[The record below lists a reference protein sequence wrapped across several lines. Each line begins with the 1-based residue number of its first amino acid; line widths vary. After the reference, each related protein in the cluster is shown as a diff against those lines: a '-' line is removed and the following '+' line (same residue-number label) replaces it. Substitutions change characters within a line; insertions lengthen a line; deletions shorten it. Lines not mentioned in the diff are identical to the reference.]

1 MKLELNLIPALV
13 KGIAMC
19 KKLVNYFRKDPLL
32 KHFKDNSNHFDLTP
46 VYIQKNK
53 PDGAPN
59 PKYEPVQDIASKLG
73 DENVKNIALTGPY
86 GSGKSSVLK
95 TLMRDFN
102 KAKYLNISLATLED
116 DTFYQETKD
125 TQYSDC
131 DESKKKLTQEKES
144 INHLIEY
151 SILQQ
156 IIYKEE
162 SHKLRQSRLKRI
174 QNIKWWKA
182 LLVAFLLVTSIIAS
196 IVLFR
201 PKFLMV
207 EILCD
212 IFSCNYTW
220 AKTWSV
226 LCLLYLIGVS
236 VYIVSYVI
244 ISTYNARINKLNIKN
259 GEIDIKEN
267 TSIFNKHLDEI
278 IYFFEATKY
287 NVVIIEDLDRF
298 ETNHI
303 FLKLREINHLLNASN
318 SIGRRIVFIYA
329 VRDDLFSDINRTKF
343 FDYIVPIIPVINS
356 SNASDKLLSALREK
370 GIEDISEKVCKDLG
384 LYIDDMRVMYNIV
397 DEYIQ
402 YRGKLGKKIK
412 QRVLLGIIV
421 YKNYFPKDFAE
432 LHNRRGVVYKIISSK
447 KEYVKEIT
455 SAQQEEKRKLE
466 AKCADETIK
475 HQNLTGKE
483 LRSIYVMEY
492 IKHNSSIC
500 CFYEGSNKYSLTE
513 IVNDAKLFEKLR
525 RSEINK
531 YGYQGYYGISIAD
544 LNIKFEEI
552 EKSVNSE
559 YTYLQRVNFKTE
571 VLHLLKNDI
580 KRLEE
585 DIARHQ
591 QMSLAELLRLYTP
604 KAFINDIAEINDNHK
619 LVEFLIKEGY
629 INEFYYD
636 YISYF
641 YPGTLTPEDKDYIA
655 DLRIGNTKSYD
666 YQLYKIQSVIDEI
679 PEKAY
684 VNGGVLNITLVEYI
698 ARHANERI
706 YLSILDRVIQCII
719 NKAETDFIYAFYGS
733 CPDCSI
739 LFERLF
745 KKWTFFDMHLYK
757 CRDLV
762 PDKFDKLFE
771 AYVRYVDS
779 DLIHKSNREFDRQMS
794 NRFDWI
800 NERIEKIGLEKIKYL
815 TQERAII
822 YVSLDCEELNPEFM
836 SFVIEGCHFKNTESN
851 LCRIISFLNPDKVE
865 LFKKASVTAIIGLN
879 NNSLTADLTASLPDY
894 IEHFPESSTE
904 EDEDSLLTIVY
915 NAPSDNHIIK
925 SYLSKQQNK
934 IDCLADVSEKE
945 GKVLS
950 ISSNIVNPSWENIE
964 NFINA
969 LEGDV
974 KNTELTQFIELNI
987 DSLCTKDIP
996 QTFSEEISRKLFQH
1010 FIGTNILAYS
1020 TYIKLRKMFA
1030 YQFVDVDLSDLE
1042 HARMSHLVDNKTI
1055 AFNEYNYKQICVHFE
1070 NLTESFIV
1078 NNKGDFLREAKLYE
1092 ISSELAE
1099 KLLVNQSFSDT
1110 EKLQVIS
1117 LIRSEAKVST
1127 RTANSICKLFVNEPF
1142 EDISESLLLKYMQQ
1156 ADDIE
1161 LKVRLFM
1168 LYSNANEVNDD
1179 FIKKGLNSLGGE
1191 YVKIAAQEGH
1201 RPKISKA
1208 YYNKELILYLL
1219 HRNFI
1224 STYKEEEN
1232 CFQIN
1237 TRRNN

>member
-1 MKLELNLIPALV
+1 
-13 KGIAMC
+13 MC

-343 FDYIVPIIPVINS
+343 FDYIVPIIPIINS

-402 YRGKLGKKIK
+402 YRGKLGEKIE

-432 LHNRRGVVYKIISSK
+432 LHNRRGVVYNIISSK

-455 SAQQEEKRKLE
+455 LAQEKERRKLE
-466 AKCADETIK
+466 EKCAEEIIK

-483 LRSIYVMEY
+483 LRSVYVMEY
-492 IKHNSSIC
+492 IKQEPMIC
-500 CFYEGSNKYSLTE
+500 WFYDGSDKYSITD
-513 IVNDAKLFEKLR
+513 IVNDAKLFERLRNNEYNKFGYIGRGGVILTPELKL
-525 RSEINK
+525 K
-531 YGYQGYYGISIAD
+531 YED
-544 LNIKFEEI
+544 I
-552 EKSVNSE
+552 ERSVNSE
-559 YTYLQRVNFKTE
+559 YTYLQRVNFETE
-571 VLHLLKNDI
+571 IIQLLKNDI
-580 KRLEE
+580 KKIDE

-604 KAFINDIAEINDNHK
+604 KKFINDIAEINDNHK

-655 DLRIGNTKSYD
+655 DLRIGNIKSYD
-666 YQLYKIQSVIDEI
+666 YQLYKIESVIEEI

-684 VNGGVLNITLVEYI
+684 VNGGVLNIALVEYI
-698 ARHANERI
+698 AKHANERI
-706 YLSILDRVIQCII
+706 YLSRLDRVIQCIK
-719 NKAETDFIYAFYGS
+719 NKAEIDFIYAFYGS
-733 CPDCSI
+733 SPDCSI
-739 LFERLF
+739 LFKRLF
-745 KKWTFFDMHLYK
+745 EKWTSFDMDLYN
-757 CRDLV
+757 CRDLK
-762 PDKFDKLFE
+762 PDKFDALFE
-771 AYVRYVDS
+771 VYVRYIDS
-779 DLIHKSNREFDRQMS
+779 DLILKTNREFDRQMS

-800 NERIEKIGLEKIKYL
+800 NKRIEKIGLEKIKHL
-815 TQERAII
+815 TQERTII
-822 YVSLDCEELNPEFM
+822 YDSLDCEDLNSEFM

-996 QTFSEEISRKLFQH
+996 QTFSEEISRELFLY

-1020 TYIKLRKMFA
+1020 TFIKLRKMFA
-1030 YQFVDVDLSDLE
+1030 HQFVDVDLSDLE
-1042 HARMSHLVDNKTI
+1042 HVRMSHLVDNKTI

-1127 RTANSICKLFVNEPF
+1127 RTANIICKLFVNEPF

>member
-1 MKLELNLIPALV
+1 
-13 KGIAMC
+13 MC
-19 KKLVNYFRKDPLL
+19 KRLLNFFRKDPLL
-32 KHFKDNSNHFDLTP
+32 KHFTDRSNQFDLTP
-46 VYIQKNK
+46 VYIQKYDKN
-53 PDGAPN
+53 GCPN
-59 PKYEPVQDIASKLG
+59 PKYEPVQAIASKLG
-73 DENVKNIALTGPY
+73 CENVKNIALTGPY

-95 TLMRDFN
+95 TLVHDFG

-116 DTFYQETKD
+116 DTFYQGTEENSKGGKETQSKGRD
-125 TQYSDC
+125 GSNSK
-131 DESKKKLTQEKES
+131 ESTQEKES

-156 IIYKEE
+156 IIYKEK

-174 QNIKWWKA
+174 QNIKWGKA
-182 LLVAFLLVTSIIAS
+182 LFVGALLVTSIIAG
-196 IVLFR
+196 IVLFK
-201 PKFLMV
+201 PDFLMV

-212 IFSCNYTW
+212 IFSCNRIW
-220 AKTWSV
+220 EKIWSV
-226 LCLLYLIGVS
+226 LCLLYLIAVS
-236 VYIVSYVI
+236 VYIVGFVI
-244 ISTYNARINKLNIKN
+244 ISTYNARINKFNIKN

-278 IYFFEATKY
+278 IYFFEVTKY

-343 FDYIVPIIPVINS
+343 FDYIVPVIPVINS
-356 SNASDKLLSALREK
+356 SNASDKLLAALREK
-370 GIEDISEKVCKDLG
+370 GIDDISEKVCKDLG
-384 LYIDDMRVMYNIV
+384 LYLDDMRVIYNIV

-402 YRGKLGKKIK
+402 YRGKLGEKIE
-412 QRVLLGIIV
+412 QRVLLGMIV

-432 LHNRRGVVYKIISSK
+432 LHNRKGVVYKIISSK
-447 KEYVKEIT
+447 KEYAKEIT
-455 SAQQEEKRKLE
+455 LAQEKERRKLE
-466 AKCADETIK
+466 EKCAEEIIK

-483 LRSIYVMEY
+483 LRSVYVMEY
-492 IKHNSSIC
+492 IKQEPMIC
-500 CFYEGSNKYSLTE
+500 WFYDGSDKYSITD
-513 IVNDAKLFEKLR
+513 IVNDAKLFERLRNNEYNKFGYIGRGGVILTPELKL
-525 RSEINK
+525 K
-531 YGYQGYYGISIAD
+531 YED
-544 LNIKFEEI
+544 I
-552 EKSVNSE
+552 ERSVNPE
-559 YTYLQRVNFKTE
+559 YTYLQRVNFETE
-571 VLHLLKNDI
+571 IIQLLKKDI
-580 KRLEE
+580 KKMNE
-585 DIARHQ
+585 DIERHQ
-591 QMSLAELLRLYTP
+591 QMSLADLLQRYTP
-604 KAFINDIAEINDNHK
+604 KAFITDIEQINDRNK

-641 YPGTLTPEDKDYIA
+641 YSGTFTPEDKEYIA
-655 DLRIGNTKSYD
+655 DLRIGNKKNYD
-666 YQLYKIQSVIDEI
+666 YQLYKIESVIDEI
-679 PEKAY
+679 PEKSY
-684 VNGGVLNITLVEYI
+684 VNGGVLNITLVKYI
-698 ARHANERI
+698 ADHAEEKK
-706 YLSILDRVIQCII
+706 YSSKLDRVIKCII
-719 NKAETDFIYAFYGS
+719 NHAEIDFVYAFYDS
-733 CPDCSI
+733 YPDCSI
-739 LFERLF
+739 LFKRLF
-745 KKWTFFDMHLYK
+745 EKWTFFDMHLYN
-757 CRDLV
+757 CRDLE
-762 PDKFDKLFE
+762 PDKFDALFE
-771 AYVRYVDS
+771 VYVRYIDS
-779 DLIHKSNREFDRQMS
+779 DLILKTNREFDRQMS

-800 NERIEKIGLEKIKYL
+800 NKRIDKIGLEKIKYL
-815 TQERAII
+815 TQERTII
-822 YVSLDCEELNPEFM
+822 YVSLDCKDLNSEFM
-836 SFVIEGCHFKNTESN
+836 SFVIEGCHFANTENN
-851 LCRIISFLNPDKVE
+851 LSRIISFLNPDKVE
-865 LFKKASVTAIIGLN
+865 MFKKASVTAILSLN
-879 NNSLTADLTASLPDY
+879 NESLTNDLLESLPDY
-894 IEHFPESSTE
+894 IGHFPESSVE
-904 EDEDSLLTIVY
+904 EDECGLLIIVH
-915 NAPSDNHIIK
+915 NAPSDNDMVRT
-925 SYLSKQQNK
+925 YLSKQHNK
-934 IDCLADVSEKE
+934 IDCLADVPEKK
-945 GKVLS
+945 GKILS
-950 ISSNIVNPSWENIE
+950 ISSNIVSPSWENIE
-964 NFINA
+964 DFVKA
-969 LEGDV
+969 LEGDAR
-974 KNTELTQFIELNI
+974 NTELTLFIEQNI

-996 QTFSEEISRKLFQH
+996 QTFSEEISRELFLY

-1020 TYIKLRKMFA
+1020 TFIKLRKMFA
-1030 YQFVDVDLSDLE
+1030 HQFVDVDLSDLE

-1099 KLLVNQSFSDT
+1099 KLLVNQAFSDT

-1127 RTANSICKLFVNEPF
+1127 RTANIICKLFVNEPF

>member
-1 MKLELNLIPALV
+1 
-13 KGIAMC
+13 
-19 KKLVNYFRKDPLL
+19 
-32 KHFKDNSNHFDLTP
+32 
-46 VYIQKNK
+46 
-53 PDGAPN
+53 
-59 PKYEPVQDIASKLG
+59 
-73 DENVKNIALTGPY
+73 
-86 GSGKSSVLK
+86 
-95 TLMRDFN
+95 MRDFN

-402 YRGKLGKKIK
+402 YRGKLGEKIE
-412 QRVLLGIIV
+412 QRVLLGMIV
-421 YKNYFPKDFAE
+421 YKNYYPKDFAE
-432 LHNRRGVVYKIISSK
+432 LHNRKGVVYNIISSK
-447 KEYVKEIT
+447 KEYAKET
-455 SAQQEEKRKLE
+455 TLTLQEKKRELE
-466 AKCADETIK
+466 AKCADEIIK

-559 YTYLQRVNFKTE
+559 YTYLQRVNYETE
-571 VLHLLKNDI
+571 IIQLLKNDI
-580 KRLEE
+580 KKIEE
-585 DIARHQ
+585 DIAQHQ
-591 QMSLAELLRLYTP
+591 QMSLAELLQLYTP
-604 KAFINDIAEINDNHK
+604 KAFVEDIAGIKDKNQ

-655 DLRIGNTKSYD
+655 DLRIGKAKNYD
-666 YQLYKIQSVIDEI
+666 YQLYKFESVIKEI

-684 VNGGVLNITLVEYI
+684 INGGILNVFLVKYI
-698 ARHANERI
+698 ADHTKEKA
-706 YLSILDRVIQCII
+706 YSPQLDRVIRCII
-719 NKAETDFIYAFYGS
+719 DKKEINFVYVFYENY
-733 CPDCSI
+733 PNCSI

-745 KKWTFFDMHLYK
+745 AKWPFFDMYLYNK
-757 CRDLV
+757 CKDSE

-771 AYVRYVDS
+771 VYVKYVNP
-779 DLIHKSNREFDRQMS
+779 DLIDRTNKEFNRQMS

-800 NERIEKIGLEKIKYL
+800 NKRIDTIGLEKIKHL

-822 YVSLDCEELNPEFM
+822 YANLDCEVLNFEFM
-836 SFVIEGCHFKNTESN
+836 SFVIDGCHFANTENN
-851 LCRIISFLNPDKVE
+851 LSRIISFLNPDKVE
-865 LFKKASVTAIIGLN
+865 MFKKASVTAILSLN
-879 NNSLTADLTASLPDY
+879 NESLTNDLLESLPDY
-894 IEHFPESSTE
+894 IGHFPESSVE
-904 EDEDSLLTIVY
+904 EDECGLLIIVH
-915 NAPSDNHIIK
+915 NAPSDNDMVRT
-925 SYLSKQQNK
+925 YLSKQHNK
-934 IDCLADVSEKE
+934 IDCLADVPEKK
-945 GKVLS
+945 GKILS
-950 ISSNIVNPSWENIE
+950 ISSNIVSPSWENIE
-964 NFINA
+964 DFVKA
-969 LEGDV
+969 LEGDAR
-974 KNTELTQFIELNI
+974 NTELTLFIEQNI

-996 QTFSEEISRKLFQH
+996 QTFSEEISRELFLY

-1020 TYIKLRKMFA
+1020 TFIKLRKMFA
-1030 YQFVDVDLSDLE
+1030 HQFVDVDLSDLE
-1042 HARMSHLVDNKTI
+1042 HVRMSHLVDNKII

-1117 LIRSEAKVST
+1117 LIPSEAKVST
-1127 RTANSICKLFVNEPF
+1127 RTANIICKLFVSESF
-1142 EDISESLLLKYMQQ
+1142 KDIGESLLLKYMQQ

>member
-1 MKLELNLIPALV
+1 MGVNKVVMNTEDGGEILI
-13 KGIAMC
+13 
-19 KKLVNYFRKDPLL
+19 
-32 KHFKDNSNHFDLTP
+32 DL
-46 VYIQKNK
+46 
-53 PDGAPN
+53 
-59 PKYEPVQDIASKLG
+59 
-73 DENVKNIALTGPY
+73 
-86 GSGKSSVLK
+86 
-95 TLMRDFN
+95 
-102 KAKYLNISLATLED
+102 
-116 DTFYQETKD
+116 TKD
-125 TQYSDC
+125 TVTP
-131 DESKKKLTQEKES
+131 EKLAKG
-144 INHLIEY
+144 
-151 SILQQ
+151 
-156 IIYKEE
+156 
-162 SHKLRQSRLKRI
+162 
-174 QNIKWWKA
+174 
-182 LLVAFLLVTSIIAS
+182 
-196 IVLFR
+196 
-201 PKFLMV
+201 
-207 EILCD
+207 
-212 IFSCNYTW
+212 YT
-220 AKTWSV
+220 A
-226 LCLLYLIGVS
+226 
-236 VYIVSYVI
+236 
-244 ISTYNARINKLNIKN
+244 
-259 GEIDIKEN
+259 
-267 TSIFNKHLDEI
+267 H
-278 IYFFEATKY
+278 
-287 NVVIIEDLDRF
+287 
-298 ETNHI
+298 
-303 FLKLREINHLLNASN
+303 NASGN
-318 SIGRRIVFIYA
+318 
-329 VRDDLFSDINRTKF
+329 
-343 FDYIVPIIPVINS
+343 VI
-356 SNASDKLLSALREK
+356 
-370 GIEDISEKVCKDLG
+370 
-384 LYIDDMRVMYNIV
+384 
-397 DEYIQ
+397 
-402 YRGKLGKKIK
+402 
-412 QRVLLGIIV
+412 
-421 YKNYFPKDFAE
+421 
-432 LHNRRGVVYKIISSK
+432 
-447 KEYVKEIT
+447 
-455 SAQQEEKRKLE
+455 
-466 AKCADETIK
+466 
-475 HQNLTGKE
+475 TGK
-483 LRSIYVMEY
+483 
-492 IKHNSSIC
+492 
-500 CFYEGSNKYSLTE
+500 
-513 IVNDAKLFEKLR
+513 
-525 RSEINK
+525 
-531 YGYQGYYGISIAD
+531 
-544 LNIKFEEI
+544 
-552 EKSVNSE
+552 
-559 YTYLQRVNFKTE
+559 
-571 VLHLLKNDI
+571 
-580 KRLEE
+580 
-585 DIARHQ
+585 
-591 QMSLAELLRLYTP
+591 
-604 KAFINDIAEINDNHK
+604 AFVKDVAEINDNNK

-641 YPGTLTPEDKDYIA
+641 YPGTLTPEDREYIS
-655 DLRIGNTKSYD
+655 DLRIGNKKNYD
-666 YQLYKIQSVIDEI
+666 YQLYKIESVIDEI

-684 VNGGVLNITLVEYI
+684 VNGGVLNIALVEYI
-698 ARHANERI
+698 AGRAKERI
-706 YLSILDRVIQCII
+706 YLSILDRVVECII
-719 NKAETDFIYAFYGS
+719 NKTEIDFIYAFYGS
-733 CPDCSI
+733 FPDCSVLFAR
-739 LFERLF
+739 LFE
-745 KKWTFFDMHLYK
+745 KWPFFDMYLYK
-757 CRDLV
+757 CRDLE
-762 PDKFDKLFE
+762 PNKFDKLFE
-771 AYVRYVDS
+771 VYVRYIDS
-779 DLIHKSNREFDRQMS
+779 DLIHKTNKEFDRQMS

-800 NERIEKIGLEKIKYL
+800 NKRIEKIGLEKIKYL

-969 LEGDV
+969 LEEDV

-1020 TYIKLRKMFA
+1020 TFIKLRKMFA
-1030 YQFVDVDLSDLE
+1030 HQFVDVDLSDLE
-1042 HARMSHLVDNKTI
+1042 HVRMSHLVDNKII

-1117 LIRSEAKVST
+1117 LIPSEAKVST
-1127 RTANSICKLFVNEPF
+1127 RTANIICKLFVSESF
-1142 EDISESLLLKYMQQ
+1142 KDIGESLLLKYMQQ